1 MQQQSFLR
9 KTVVV
14 ALGGDPEKVS
24 PSSMLRLRLG
34 RILWG
39 RSATVGGREVQI
51 ADEVF
56 YTIPDRDIPIQI
68 EDTSRQKVQ
77 RVYTNL
83 LRAHMV
89 RREGA
94 LVSIISL
101 VVGITMLGIVGTI
114 VVHKIDHFMQAAAA
128 QMHQQQQIN
137 Y

>member
-39 RSATVGGREVQI
+39 REVQI

-56 YTIPDRDIPIQI
+56 YTIPDREIPIQI
-68 EDTSRQKVQ
+68 EDTPRQKVQ
-77 RVYTNL
+77 RVYANL

-94 LVSIISL
+94 LVSVISL
-101 VVGITMLGIVGTI
+101 VIGIVMLGVVGTI
-114 VVHKIDHFMQAAAA
+114 VMHKIDHFMQSAAA